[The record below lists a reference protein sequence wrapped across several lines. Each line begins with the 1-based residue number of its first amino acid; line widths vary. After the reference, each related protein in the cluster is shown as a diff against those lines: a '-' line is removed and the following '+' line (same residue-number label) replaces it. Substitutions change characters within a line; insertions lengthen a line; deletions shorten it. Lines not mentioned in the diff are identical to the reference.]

1 MWKEA
6 ELIYNRSDMGR
17 RIRKIRQE
25 MDITC
30 EEMAQR
36 LHMDKGEYM
45 RVEQGEGDAPLEIV
59 MQIASFFQVTIDFL
73 IYGMDEPMSVEL
85 PEDGE
90 DEEIISLLE
99 SSGSA
104 QREMA
109 FKLMQVYLSDENVR
123 G

>member
-25 MDITC
+25 MNITC

>member
-25 MDITC
+25 MNITG

-73 IYGMDEPMSVEL
+73 IYGMDEPISVEL

>member
-73 IYGMDEPMSVEL
+73 IYGMDEPISVEL

-90 DEEIISLLE
+90 DGEIISLLE

>member
-25 MDITC
+25 MNITC

-73 IYGMDEPMSVEL
+73 IYGMDEPISVEL

>member
-36 LHMDKGEYM
+36 LHMDKEEYM

-73 IYGMDEPMSVEL
+73 IYGMDEPISVEL

>member
-25 MDITC
+25 MDITY

-73 IYGMDEPMSVEL
+73 IYGMDEPISVEL